1 MIWGKDKHDI
11 RNRILSMTIEN
22 CLGIDLQTIEPIQ
35 KIYDKWGD
43 KFVNK
48 ILTDI
53 EKKNAPNPIT
63 AKYLTKCWCVKEAFS
78 KAIASPYL
86 RLDVSYTHLKA
97 RGARFPVVHCVME
110 PKDWNLKRQ
119 DIRLSLSDT
128 KDYVVAIVITG
139 VNPL

>member
-22 CLGIDLQTIEPIQ
+22 GLGIDLQTIEPIQ

-53 EKKNAPNPIT
+53 EKENAPNPIT

-86 RLDVSYTHLKA
+86 RLDVSYSHIKY
-97 RGARFPVVHCVME
+97 RGARFPIVHFVTE
-110 PKDWNLKRQ
+110 PKEWNLKRQ
-119 DIRLSLSDT
+119 DIRISLSDT
-128 KDYVVAIVITG
+128 KEYVVAVCYVWTS
-139 VNPL
+139 

>member
-1 MIWGKDKHDI
+1 MNK
-11 RNRILSMTIEN
+11 EN
-22 CLGIDLQTIEPIQ
+22 FIGIDLQTIEPIQ

-53 EKKNAPNPIT
+53 EKKNAPNPMT

-86 RLDVSYTHLKA
+86 RLDASYTHVG
-97 RGARFPVVHCVME
+97 RIPVVHCAMKPTE
-110 PKDWNLKRQ
+110 WNLKRQ
-119 DIRLSLSDT
+119 DARISLSDT
-128 KDYVVAIVITG
+128 KDYVVCVCYLW
-139 VNPL
+139 VH

>member
-22 CLGIDLQTIEPIQ
+22 GLGIDLQTIEPIQ

-78 KAIASPYL
+78 KAISSPYL
-86 RLDVSYTHLKA
+86 ILNASYSHTVDKI
-97 RGARFPVVHCVME
+97 PIVHYVTE
-110 PKDWNLKRQ
+110 PNEWNIKRQ
-119 DIRLSLSDT
+119 DVRLSLSDT
-128 KDYVVAIVITG
+128 KDFVVAIVFISDS
-139 VNPL
+139 VNG

>member
-22 CLGIDLQTIEPIQ
+22 GLGIDLQTIEPIQ

-53 EKKNAPNPIT
+53 EKENAPNPMT

-86 RLDVSYTHLKA
+86 RLDVSYSHIKISGV
-97 RGARFPVVHCVME
+97 RIPVVHFVME
-110 PKDWNLKRQ
+110 PKEWNLKRQ
-119 DIRLSLSDT
+119 DLRLSLSDT
-128 KDYVVAIVITG
+128 KDYVVAIVYIK
-139 VNPL
+139 